1 MIEIFIIKTGE
12 KKLQRIVYIALIL
25 SLFSKINFA
34 QTAPALFAHPKVS
47 AGFLLGYTDN
57 IGGNVYGTVSDFSY
71 DLPLSIRFSLGY
83 TVTDAGKPL
92 DARRIFINDATNGT
106 PEESGYIWEFRLD
119 FTYPIKFFSLNK
131 TNFLIGPRYS
141 MFTGNFKFIGGNEF
155 FDITADQWGV
165 GTGVET
171 HLGISPSM
179 SFVAAAGFDYYF
191 QSKLAGHDTAYS
203 PDGQNVN
210 PRKDYSYKDAD
221 DAVNQ
226 PKFEFRIMGGL
237 NFNF

>member
-1 MIEIFIIKTGE
+1 MKRIFIV
-12 KKLQRIVYIALIL
+12 LLFLIFY
-25 SLFSKINFA
+25 SNNNFA

-57 IGGNVYGTVSDFSY
+57 IGGNVYGTISNFSY
-71 DLPLSIRFSLGY
+71 DVPLSIRFSLGY
-83 TVTDAGKPL
+83 IVTDAGKPL

-106 PEESGYIWEFRLD
+106 PEESGHIWELRLD
-119 FTYPIKFFSLNK
+119 FTYPIKLFSLNK
-131 TNFLIGPRYS
+131 TNILVGPRYS

-155 FDITADQWGV
+155 FDVTADQWGI
-165 GTGVET
+165 GTGLET

-179 SFVAAAGFDYYF
+179 SFVVAAGFDYYF
-191 QSKLAGHDTAYS
+191 QSKLVGHDTAYS

-210 PRKDYSYKDAD
+210 PRRDYSFKDAD

-226 PKFEFRIMGGL
+226 PKYEFRIMGGL